1 MVMVYNA
8 ILTIFQ
14 LYREGCFIGG
24 GNRSTRSEQPTCASY
39 RETLSHN
46 VVSTTLCRERVI
58 NGCE

>member
-24 GNRSTRSEQPTCASY
+24 GNRSTRSEQPTC
-39 RETLSHN
+39 RKLQRNFIT
-46 VVSTTLCRERVI
+46 
-58 NGCE
+58 